1 MERDWRMNEP
11 GSTEEA
17 VTEIIADV
25 LGADPADV
33 PADTAL
39 AALGW
44 DSMNSMEALVRLEK
58 QFSVSLDLRSFHA
71 AYTIVDMAALIEKNR
86 AGHQSRA

>member
-1 MERDWRMNEP
+1 MSESD
-11 GSTEEA
+11 SIEES

-25 LGADPADV
+25 LGADPADI
-33 PADTAL
+33 PADAAL

-58 QFSVSLDLRSFHA
+58 ECAVSLDLRSFHA
-71 AYTIVDMAALIEKNR
+71 AYTVTEMVALIEKVR
-86 AGHQSRA
+86 AGESSRP

>member
-1 MERDWRMNEP
+1 MSD
-11 GSTEEA
+11 SVSIEES
-17 VTEIIADV
+17 VREIIADV
-25 LGADPADV
+25 LGADPADI

-58 QFSVSLDLRSFHA
+58 QFAVDLDLRSFHA
-71 AYTIVDMAALIEKNR
+71 AYTVTDMVALVEKF
-86 AGHQSRA
+86 